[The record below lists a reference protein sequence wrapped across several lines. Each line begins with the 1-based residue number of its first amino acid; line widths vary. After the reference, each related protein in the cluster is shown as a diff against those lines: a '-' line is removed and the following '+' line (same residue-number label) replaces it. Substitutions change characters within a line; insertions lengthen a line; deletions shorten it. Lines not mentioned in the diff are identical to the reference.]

1 VVALVERDEQIQQ
14 LDSLLADCT
23 ARRGR
28 VALLEG
34 PIGTGRTALLRS
46 LAERAER
53 SGFRCLRASCSP
65 AEQEL
70 PYGVAGQLLR
80 DVPRPEDPDG
90 PPGRLLERLA
100 AATDAL
106 DGAGPASPRAVRA
119 HHEVVLALLGHAERE
134 PLLITV
140 DDLRYADVPSLH
152 LLLHLVRRLAS
163 APVLVVL
170 ADEPVPRPRHLTFLA
185 ELFRRPELHR
195 LRVGPLSPAGTARA
209 VSGPSGAPP
218 VPAADLHAI
227 SGGNPLLLDALAEDA
242 RVAGGPRPE
251 GYGLAF
257 LGCLHR
263 GDPATPAVARALAV
277 MGEDA
282 GSAELWR
289 LVSLKPEDGERA
301 LGALNAARL
310 LDGGR
315 FRHPVARDAVL
326 DELAPAERAELHRR
340 AARLLHDRGAAATR
354 IARHL
359 VHADHAQ
366 EPWAAAVLSE
376 AAEHAL
382 LDGRAEEGARFLR
395 LAHRGLSD
403 EGERA
408 AVRTRLAGAEWQTA
422 PASAARHLA
431 PLVTAALGG
440 RLGLADGLALA
451 GRLLWFGRGEEAV
464 RVLDRLRADARAEGG
479 GLRDAEVWLAYAHP
493 PLARDRRTP
502 VLAAE
507 RAFAVPALGG
517 DPQLHAAA
525 ILADGLT
532 RRRSHAVAGRAEQV
546 LRDLPLHPRNPWTVE
561 AALLAVQVLLRADRL
576 DAAAAW
582 CEAPSGDAPSGE
594 DPSGEGRDGEAGGGG
609 TQAAFFAAAR
619 AEVALRTGDLPS
631 ALREAREAL
640 ARLSPKSWGVA
651 IGYPLGT
658 CVLAAT
664 RAGEHNEAARC
675 LALSVPEAMFKS
687 RHGLYYLYARGHHHL
702 ASGHAHAAL
711 ADFLSCGEL
720 IRGWGLDTA
729 GPVPWRTDAAEAW
742 LRLGNRDQARRLVRE
757 QLARTDGRGPA
768 LRVLAAASPAGRR
781 LPLLTEAVD
790 LAEASGDRYEQA
802 RVLADLSR
810 VHAAGN
816 RRRARLLLRQALHV
830 ANMCGMR
837 PLARELLSV
846 QADLGG
852 AEAMADGLEGIASL
866 TDSERRVASL
876 AVVGNTNR
884 EIAAKLY
891 ITPSTV
897 EQHLTRIYRKLG
909 IRRRKELPA
918 DLWAGLRKTG

>member
-1 VVALVERDEQIQQ
+1 MVALVERDEQTRQ
-14 LDSLLADCT
+14 LDALMEDCL

-34 PIGTGRTALLRS
+34 PIGTGRTALLRGV
-46 LAERAER
+46 AERAEQ

-65 AEQEL
+65 AEQAL

-80 DVPRPEDPDG
+80 GLPRPDG
-90 PPGRLLERLA
+90 PGDGSGRTLDDL
-100 AATDAL
+100 L
-106 DGAGPASPRAVRA
+106 DGVAALEGPDAAPAPAEIART
-119 HHEVVLALLGHAERE
+119 HHELALALLGIAERQ
-134 PLLITV
+134 PLLVTV
-140 DDLRYADVPSLH
+140 DDLRHADVPSLH
-152 LLLHLVRRLAS
+152 FLLHLVRRLGS
-163 APVLVVL
+163 ARVLVVL
-170 ADEPVPRPRHLTFLA
+170 ADEAAPRPRHLAFLA
-185 ELFRRPELHR
+185 ELSRSPELHR
-195 LRVGPLSPAGTARA
+195 LRLAPLSRAGTARA
-209 VSGPSGAPP
+209 AAALIGAPP
-218 VPAADLHAI
+218 DARLDLHAV
-227 SGGNPLLLDALAEDA
+227 SGGNPLLLDALAEDVRA
-242 RVAGGPRPE
+242 TGGPRAQ
-251 GYGLAF
+251 GYGLA
-257 LGCLHR
+257 LLSCLHR
-263 GDPATPAVARALAV
+263 GDPATLAVARALAI
-277 MGEDA
+277 MGEEA
-282 GSAELWR
+282 APAELCR
-289 LVSLKPEDGERA
+289 LGALTSEEAGRA
-301 LGALNAARL
+301 LGALNAAEV
-310 LDGGR
+310 LDRGR
-315 FRHPVARDAVL
+315 FRHPVARTAVL
-326 DELAPAERAELHRR
+326 DDLAPAERSDLHRR
-340 AARLLHDRGAAATR
+340 AARLLHERGVPAAR
-354 IARHL
+354 VARHL
-359 VHADHAQ
+359 AEADHAQ
-366 EPWAAAVLSE
+366 EPWAPAVLRE

-382 LDGRAEEGARFLR
+382 LDDRAESAARFLR

-408 AVRTRLAGAEWQTA
+408 AVRARLAGAEWQTA
-422 PASAARHLA
+422 PSSAARHLA

-440 RLGLADGLALA
+440 RLGLPDGLALVS
-451 GRLLWFGRGEEAV
+451 RLLWFGRGGEAL
-464 RVLDRLRADARAEGG
+464 RVLDRLRADARPENGD
-479 GLRDAEVWLAYAHP
+479 LRDAEVWLAYAHP

-502 VLAAE
+502 VLAAD
-507 RAFAVPALGG
+507 RRFAVPAPGG
-517 DPQLHAAA
+517 DPQLHAVA

-532 RRRSHAVAGRAEQV
+532 RRRGQGLVDRAEQV

-576 DAAAAW
+576 DVAAAW
-582 CEAPSGDAPSGE
+582 CEDATSESGT
-594 DPSGEGRDGEAGGGG
+594 GEGGGEGGEE
-609 TQAAFFAAAR
+609 TRAAFFAAAR
-619 AEVALRTGDLPS
+619 AEVALRAGDLPT

-640 ARLSPKSWGVA
+640 ARLSARSWGVA

-658 CVLAAT
+658 LVLAAT
-664 RAGEHNEAARC
+664 RAGEYDEAARC
-675 LALSVPEAMFKS
+675 LALSVPEPMFQS
-687 RHGLYYLYARGHHHL
+687 RHGLHYLYARGHHHL
-702 ASGHAHAAL
+702 AAGHAHAAL

-720 IRGWGLDTA
+720 TRGWGLDTA

-742 LRLGNRDQARRLVRE
+742 LRLGNRDQARRLIRE
-757 QLARTDGRGPA
+757 QLSRTDGRGPA
-768 LRVLAAASPAGRR
+768 LRLLAAASPVGRR

-790 LAEASGDRYEQA
+790 LAEASGDRFEQA

-837 PLARELLSV
+837 PLAQELLSV
-846 QADLGG
+846 QDDLGG

-876 AVVGNTNR
+876 AVLGNTNR

>member
-1 VVALVERDEQIQQ
+1 MVALVERDEQIQQ

-34 PIGTGRTALLRS
+34 PIGTGRTALLRG

-80 DVPRPEDPDG
+80 DVPRPEDPDD
-90 PPGRLLERLA
+90 PSGRLLERLA
-100 AATDAL
+100 AAADVP
-106 DGAGPASPRAVRA
+106 DAGPASPHAVRT
-119 HHEVVLALLGHAERE
+119 HHELVLALLGHAERE

-209 VSGPSGAPP
+209 ASGPSGAPP
-218 VPAADLHAI
+218 APAADLHAI
-227 SGGNPLLLDALAEDA
+227 SGGNPLLLDALAEDVRA
-242 RVAGGPRPE
+242 AGAPRAE

-282 GSAELWR
+282 GPAELWR

-326 DELAPAERAELHRR
+326 DDLAPAERAELHRR
-340 AARLLHDRGAAATR
+340 AARLLHDQGAAATR
-354 IARHL
+354 VARHL

-382 LDGRAEEGARFLR
+382 LDGRTEEGARFLR

-507 RAFAVPALGG
+507 KAFAVPALGG

-582 CEAPSGDAPSGE
+582 CEAPSG
-594 DPSGEGRDGEAGGGG
+594 EGRDGEAGGGG

-664 RAGEHNEAARC
+664 RAGEHDEAARC

-790 LAEASGDRYEQA
+790 LAEASGDRFEQA

-810 VHAAGN
+810 VHAVGN

-852 AEAMADGLEGIASL
+852 AEVMADGLEGIASL

>member
-1 VVALVERDEQIQQ
+1 MVALVERDEQIQQ

-34 PIGTGRTALLRS
+34 PIGTGRTALLRG

-80 DVPRPEDPDG
+80 DAPRSDG
-90 PPGRLLERLA
+90 PDDPSGRLLERLA
-100 AATDAL
+100 AA
-106 DGAGPASPRAVRA
+106 DGPNGADPASPHAVRT
-119 HHEVVLALLGHAERE
+119 HHKLVLALLGHAERE

-209 VSGPSGAPP
+209 ASGPSGAPP

-242 RVAGGPRPE
+242 RVAGGPRAE

-282 GSAELWR
+282 GPAELWR

-310 LDGGR
+310 LDDGR
-315 FRHPVARDAVL
+315 YRHPVARDAVL

-507 RAFAVPALGG
+507 RAFAVPVLGG

-525 ILADGLT
+525 ILADALT

-582 CEAPSGDAPSGE
+582 CEAPSGEAA
-594 DPSGEGRDGEAGGGG
+594 SGEGRDGEAGGGG

-631 ALREAREAL
+631 ALREARDAL

-664 RAGEHNEAARC
+664 RAGEHDEAARY

>member
-1 VVALVERDEQIQQ
+1 MVALVERDEQIQQ
-14 LDSLLADCT
+14 LDSLLGDCL

-34 PIGTGRTALLRS
+34 PIGTGRTALLRG

-70 PYGVAGQLLR
+70 PYGVADQLLR
-80 DVPRPEDPDG
+80 DVPRPDDPDD
-90 PPGRLLERLA
+90 PSGRLLGGLA
-100 AATDAL
+100 AAADVP
-106 DGAGPASPRAVRA
+106 DAGPASPHAVRT
-119 HHEVVLALLGHAERE
+119 HHEIVLALLGHAQRE

-152 LLLHLVRRLAS
+152 LLLHLVRRLES

-209 VSGPSGAPP
+209 ASGASGAPP
-218 VPAADLHAI
+218 APAADLHAI
-227 SGGNPLLLDALAEDA
+227 SGGNPLLLDALAEDVRA
-242 RVAGGPRPE
+242 AGGPRAE

-282 GSAELWR
+282 GPAELWR

-326 DELAPAERAELHRR
+326 DDLAPAERAELHRR
-340 AARLLHDRGAAATR
+340 AARLLHDQGAAAIR
-354 IARHL
+354 VARHL
-359 VHADHAQ
+359 VHGDHAQ

-382 LDGRAEEGARFLR
+382 LDGRTEEGARFLR

-403 EGERA
+403 ERERA

-440 RLGLADGLALA
+440 RLGLADGLALV

-464 RVLDRLRADARAEGG
+464 RVLDRLRAEARAEGG

-502 VLAAE
+502 VLAGE
-507 RAFAVPALGG
+507 KAFAVPALGG

-525 ILADGLT
+525 ILADGLI
-532 RRRSHAVAGRAEQV
+532 RRRSHVVAGRAEQV

-582 CEAPSGDAPSGE
+582 CEAPSG
-594 DPSGEGRDGEAGGGG
+594 EGRDSETEGGG
-609 TQAAFFAAAR
+609 TRAAFFAAAR
-619 AEVALRTGDLPS
+619 AEVALRAGDLPS

-658 CVLAAT
+658 RVLAAT
-664 RAGEHNEAARC
+664 RAGEHDEAARC

-687 RHGLYYLYARGHHHL
+687 RHGLHYLYARGHHHL

>member
-1 VVALVERDEQIQQ
+1 MERDEQILQ
-14 LDSLLADCT
+14 LDALVQDCLAG
-23 ARRGR
+23 RGR

-34 PIGTGRTALLRS
+34 PLGTGRTALLRA

-65 AEQEL
+65 AEQAL

-80 DVPRPEDPDG
+80 GVPRGEGGADG
-90 PPGRLLERLA
+90 PSARLLDEVA
-100 AATDAL
+100 AGGAD
-106 DGAGPASPRAVRA
+106 AGPASPEAVRA
-119 HHEVVLALLGHAERE
+119 HHGLSLALLGLAERE

-140 DDLRYADVPSLH
+140 DDLRHADVASLH
-152 LLLHLVRRLAS
+152 LLLHLVRRLGPAR
-163 APVLVVL
+163 VLVVL
-170 ADEPVPRPRHLTFLA
+170 ADEAAPRPRHLTFLA
-185 ELFRRPELHR
+185 ELFRRPELRR
-195 LRVGPLSPAGTARA
+195 LRLGPLSPDGTARA
-209 VSGPSGAPP
+209 AAELLG
-218 VPAADLHAI
+218 PAAPGPAPGGRPDLHAV
-227 SGGNPLLLDALAEDA
+227 SGGNPLLLDALAEDV
-242 RVAGGPRPE
+242 RVAGAPRAE

-257 LGCLHR
+257 LACLHR
-263 GDPATPAVARALAV
+263 GDPATAAVARALAI

-282 GSAELWR
+282 DPAELWR
-289 LVSLKPEDGERA
+289 LVGLSPEDAGRA
-301 LGALNAARL
+301 LGSLDDAAV

-315 FRHPVARDAVL
+315 FRHPVARAAVL
-326 DELAPAERAELHRR
+326 ADLAPAERADLHRR
-340 AARLLHDRGAAATR
+340 AARLLHDRGAPATR
-354 IARHL
+354 VADHL
-359 VHADHAQ
+359 AAADHAQ
-366 EPWAAAVLSE
+366 EPWAPAVLSE

-382 LDGRAEEGARFLR
+382 LDDRAEAAARFLR
-395 LAHRGLSD
+395 LAHRGLPG
-403 EGERA
+403 EAERA
-408 AVRTRLAGAEWQTA
+408 AVRARLAGAEWQTS
-422 PASAARHLA
+422 PSSAARHLA

-440 RLGLADGLALA
+440 RLGLADGLALVE
-451 GRLLWFGRGEEAV
+451 RLLWFGRGGEAV
-464 RVLDRLRADARAEGG
+464 RVLDRLRADARPESGG
-479 GLRDAEVWLAYAHP
+479 GLHDAEVWLAYAHP

-502 VLAAE
+502 VLAAD
-507 RAFAVPALGG
+507 RHFAVPAPGG
-517 DPQLHAAA
+517 DPQLHAVA
-525 ILADGLT
+525 ILADGLI
-532 RRRSHAVAGRAEQV
+532 RRRGHGAVARAEQV
-546 LRDLPLHPRNPWTVE
+546 LRDLPLHLRNPWTVE
-561 AALLAVQVLLRADRL
+561 AAPLAVQVLLRADRL

-582 CEAPSGDAPSGE
+582 CESSAKDAGAEGSGT
-594 DPSGEGRDGEAGGGG
+594 R
-609 TQAAFFAAAR
+609 AAFFAAAR

-631 ALREAREAL
+631 AMREARAAL
-640 ARLSPKSWGVA
+640 ERLGAKSWGVA
-651 IGYPLGT
+651 AGYPIGT
-658 CVLAAT
+658 FVLAAT
-664 RAGEHNEAARC
+664 RAGEHDEAAKL
-675 LALSVPEAMFKS
+675 LALSVPDAMFQT
-687 RHGLYYLYARGHHHL
+687 RHGLGYLYARGHHHL
-702 ASGHAHAAL
+702 AAGHAHAAL

-742 LRLGNRDQARRLVRE
+742 LRLGNRDQARRLIRE

-768 LRVLAAASPAGRR
+768 LRLLAAASPVGRR

-852 AEAMADGLEGIASL
+852 AEAMADGLEGVASL